1 MKGWRSLIERITH
14 QVGAIRH
21 LAIDASRATLAS
33 LCLLTLCLVT
43 ADRALAQGGPAD
55 NPAESTERAR
65 KVLDSRRY
73 QTEWP
78 MTEGACAEAGER
90 SGRLCRE
97 GQPREA
103 RKPREA
109 TPRRRQSAGG
119 TSSAAGVSTALGV
132 VSRALLWM
140 VVAVVIIVLL
150 VFLGNGIVRWRERRD
165 PGAPLPGGDTVA
177 PGEKPR
183 PRLVEVERLAG
194 QGHYG
199 EAVHRLLLIAVDRLT
214 RHRGESLEDSL
225 TSREILRR
233 LRLGEEGRGALERLV
248 AGTERFLFAEVAVD
262 REEFEACRRAF
273 ETLEGHTA

>member
-1 MKGWRSLIERITH
+1 LIERSALRNGWLPGIGVSGGVLTSI
-14 QVGAIRH
+14 G
-21 LAIDASRATLAS
+21 
-33 LCLLTLCLVT
+33 LLTLCLVT
-43 ADRALAQGGPAD
+43 ADRALAQDSPAD

-103 RKPREA
+103 QKPREA
-109 TPRRRQSAGG
+109 PPRRRQSAGG

-140 VVAVVIIVLL
+140 VVAVVVIVLL

-165 PGAPLPGGDTVA
+165 VGAPLPGGDTVA